1 MEKEASTNPAVR
13 LLQGMLIGTG
23 AVLPGVSGGV
33 LMVIFGL
40 YQPVM
45 ALLAHPLRRLREGLR
60 QLLPVLLGIAL
71 GFLGIARLLG
81 FLLRAYPEPSV
92 CVFVGMI
99 AGMIPSLFREAGEKG
114 RSAADWAILAAAFS
128 VTLAFLLFLRVVR
141 VTLVPGFGWYVFCGF
156 CLALS
161 VIVPGMSF
169 STLLMPLGLYT
180 PFIEGIGRLD
190 MPVLIPGG
198 LGAALTMAL
207 LARGVAWLLER
218 RYALV
223 FHGVIG
229 VVMAATLVIIP
240 LEGFGRGVAPFAVN
254 LLCLMA
260 GGAAAW
266 ALERLN
272 QRTMMPDDEQKREAR
287 P

>member
-1 MEKEASTNPAVR
+1 MEKEASMNPVAR

-40 YQPVM
+40 YQPLM
-45 ALLAHPLRRLREGLR
+45 AILAHPVRGLRDGLR
-60 QLLPVLLGIAL
+60 QLLPVLLGIVL

-81 FLLRAYPEPSV
+81 FLLHSYPEPSV
-92 CVFVGMI
+92 CLFVGMI
-99 AGMIPSLFREAGEKG
+99 AGMLPSLFKEAGERG
-114 RSAADWAILAAAFS
+114 RSFSAWIALTAAFGI
-128 VTLAFLLFLRVVR
+128 TLTLLLLLRVVR
-141 VTLVPGFGWYVFCGF
+141 VTIVPDFLWYVFCGF

-180 PFIEGIGRLD
+180 PFIEGIGRLNLA
-190 MPVLIPGG
+190 VLLPGG
-198 LGAALTMAL
+198 LGAVLTMAL
-207 LARGVAWLLER
+207 MARGVAWLMER

-240 LEGFGRGVAPFAVN
+240 FDSFARGWTSFAVN
-254 LLCLMA
+254 AVCAMA
-260 GGAAAW
+260 GAATAW
-266 ALERLN
+266 GMERLN
-272 QRTMMPDDEQKREAR
+272 RRAA
-287 P
+287 

>member
-1 MEKEASTNPAVR
+1 MEKELSVSPVAR

-40 YQPVM
+40 YQPLM
-45 ALLAHPLRRLREGLR
+45 AILAHPVRGLRDGLR
-60 QLLPVLLGIAL
+60 QLLPVLLGIVL

-81 FLLRAYPEPSV
+81 FLLHSYPEPSV
-92 CVFVGMI
+92 CLFVGMI
-99 AGMIPSLFREAGEKG
+99 AGMLPSLFKEAGERG
-114 RSAADWAILAAAFS
+114 RSSAAWIALMAAFGITLTLLLIFRVIQ
-128 VTLAFLLFLRVVR
+128 VTII
-141 VTLVPGFGWYVFCGF
+141 PGFLWYVFCGF

-161 VIVPGMSF
+161 VIVPGLSF

-190 MPVLIPGG
+190 MTVLLPGG

-218 RYALV
+218 RYAMV

-240 LEGFGRGVAPFAVN
+240 FDSFVRGWMSSAVN
-254 LLCLMA
+254 LACA
-260 GGAAAW
+260 AAGAATAW
-266 ALERLN
+266 GMERLN
-272 QRTMMPDDEQKREAR
+272 KPA